1 MEYKNVCDSLPKIL
15 GEQESEELSDKLYL
29 HDCASIIS
37 TAMYHIDYLT
47 NNSELFTNVSEA
59 NIKEQLIEIQN
70 RVVSG
75 EITVDEA
82 FEEIKGILSKYQK
95 NQ

>member
-37 TAMYHIDYLT
+37 AALYHIDSLT
-47 NNSELFTNVSEA
+47 SNSKLLQEVSEA

-75 EITVDEA
+75 EINVDEA
-82 FEEIKGILSKYQK
+82 FDEI
-95 NQ
+95 